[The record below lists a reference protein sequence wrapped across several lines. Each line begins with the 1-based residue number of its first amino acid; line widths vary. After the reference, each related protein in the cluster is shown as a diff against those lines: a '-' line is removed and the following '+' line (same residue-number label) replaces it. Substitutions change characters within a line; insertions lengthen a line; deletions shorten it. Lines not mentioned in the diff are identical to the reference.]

1 MLYGVKVIH
10 THEVGVA
17 KKRFYE
23 ELILTVN
30 ASSFDEAYEKAERYM
45 QDAACEYT
53 NVYGEPV
60 KTVSIEAVD
69 CFLAVDPENDV
80 QEVYSAFFV
89 NNTPL
94 SEEDYHEVLASSCDE
109 KDMLPLRNIEFNEP
123 R

>member
-1 MLYGVKVIH
+1 MPSNKILEQKKAVVETLAAKLQSAQAGVLVKYEGI
-10 THEVGVA
+10 TVA
-17 KKRFYE
+17 QDT
-23 ELILTVN
+23 ELR
-30 ASSFDEAYEKAERYM
+30 A
-45 QDAACEYT
+45 
-53 NVYGEPV
+53 VYGDTV

-94 SEEDYHEVLASSCDE
+94 SEADYHEVLASSCDE